1 MESPVTLQR
10 SPDTR
15 NEAPTLVR
23 GQTEWQNPAPAPPP
37 PISQG
42 HRFLPISV
50 FPIPTRRDFVVF
62 SRVDKIP
69 CGTGIMPVR
78 FTERMVSSIFPKS
91 FSSTPTHSSS
101 QARRKRKLKSMQS
114 GVHIFSWIC
123 TSHFAGVM
131 STSRARKEDC
141 TNHIRSH
148 SPTACVPGGKE
159 QILSLFSNDSTEP
172 QIRSV
177 TSPGSRRKKELMP
190 SEDPRPGACFLLP
203 LGPSQ
208 CIHSGSLTW
217 INGNEF
223 QIHFLS
229 EPGPSFPQTVCRHT
243 YFVLLVP

>member
-1 MESPVTLQR
+1 M
-10 SPDTR
+10 
-15 NEAPTLVR
+15 
-23 GQTEWQNPAPAPPP
+23 TEPCSCPPP

-141 TNHIRSH
+141 TNHTRSH

-190 SEDPRPGACFLLP
+190 SEDPSLVRAFFYRSDLPSAFTLDLWLGSMAMNSKYISFQSLVRPFLRQFADTP
-203 LGPSQ
+203 
-208 CIHSGSLTW
+208 T
-217 INGNEF
+217 
-223 QIHFLS
+223 LS
-229 EPGPSFPQTVCRHT
+229 CWCRNRNT
-243 YFVLLVP
+243 TERGKAL